1 VKHRFLSTCLA
12 FALAASAQAQLRD
25 ATAQERGQDAAAF
38 AHVDRAL
45 AEGFADIES
54 VVVARGGRVVYEF
67 YRDGQRERLRDVQSV
82 EKSALSALVGS
93 ALGEGRIASLDQPVV
108 DLVPEWRG
116 LNADPRAAAI
126 TLRHLLTM
134 TAGFEVRSG
143 ARFPPGVA
151 WARAMAAAPGEKF
164 AYDNALIPVV
174 AAVVE
179 KATGMPIADYA
190 RKRLVQP
197 LQMAEPG
204 YGNTLRLRTIDL
216 AKLGQLFL
224 RNGDWDGQ
232 QLVPADYVAAAT
244 RPQNAGGPPVS
255 MPYGYMWW
263 VLPTEAPRR
272 TFMASGRGG
281 QLSWVYPPLDLVVAI
296 TSATTT
302 ASQERGQ
309 AVRLLRNELF
319 TAASNA
325 ALSASPG
332 TSP

>member
-1 VKHRFLSTCLA
+1 VKHRLLSACLA
-12 FALAASAQAQLRD
+12 LALAAVSAHAQLRE
-25 ATAQERGQDAAAF
+25 ASPEERAQDLAAF
-38 AHVDRAL
+38 AGVERSL
-45 AEGFADIES
+45 AQGLADIES
-54 VVVARGGRVVYEF
+54 VVVVRGGRVVYEF

-93 ALGEGRIASLDQPVV
+93 ALGEGRIASLDQPVLE
-108 DLVPEWRG
+108 LVPEWRAV
-116 LNADPRAAAI
+116 NADPRAAAI

-143 ARFPPGVA
+143 AKFPPAVA
-151 WARAMAAAPGEKF
+151 WARPLAAAPGEKF
-164 AYDNALIPVV
+164 VYDNALIPVV

-179 KATGMPIADYA
+179 KASGMPLADYA
-190 RKRLVQP
+190 RKQLVQP

-204 YGNTLRLRTIDL
+204 YGSTLHLRTIDL

-224 RNGDWDGQ
+224 RNGNWGGQ

-244 RPQNAGGPPVS
+244 RPQNARGPPVS

-272 TFMASGRGG
+272 TFMASGWGG
-281 QLSWVYPPLDLVVAI
+281 QLSWVYPPLDLVIAM
-296 TSATTT
+296 TSATTP

-319 TAASNA
+319 AAASA
-325 ALSASPG
+325 VRSASPG